1 MFSKRKSAN
10 KDLKKGLLENEMSQK
25 QEPKSFFEREKKGK
39 SKPSTRSRENASGAG
54 EDIDESFET
63 AGYGWD
69 YVFVLPVPNKTSKVN
84 CRYEPNEVFCRKMLQ
99 SALLIIY
106 THCSLFKHY
115 TIPVWKP
122 IYTALLAKMKSYVKF
137 EHQ

>member
-1 MFSKRKSAN
+1 MFKKRKSVN

-25 QEPKSFFEREKKGK
+25 QEPKSFFAREKKGK
-39 SKPSTRSRENASGAG
+39 SKPSSGSRENESGAG

-84 CRYEPNEVFCRKMLQ
+84 CRYEPNEVPGIASKLTKICTLQ
-99 SALLIIY
+99 RPSNII
-106 THCSLFKHY
+106 
-115 TIPVWKP
+115 
-122 IYTALLAKMKSYVKF
+122 
-137 EHQ
+137 